1 MFVPWIVLALQT
13 SALPQTASCGTLCW
27 DISPQICITEQAD
40 QACHST
46 LQLSW
51 RSDTPLSP
59 CVYLAEQKLFCWQ
72 NASEGHWQQ
81 LLHWQDAMLTL
92 RDENNQVLLQ
102 TPLQVQSRR
111 PARRRLSSPWSIF

>member
-1 MFVPWIVLALQT
+1 MLVPWIVLALQT
-13 SALPQTASCGTLCW
+13 SSLSQTVPCDELCW
-27 DISPQICITEQAD
+27 NISPQICISEQPE
-40 QACHST
+40 QVCQST

-51 RSDTPLSP
+51 RSNTPLSP
-59 CVYLAEQKLFCWQ
+59 CVFLAEQKLHCWS

-81 LLHWQDAMLTL
+81 QLNWQDATLTL
-92 RDENNQVLLQ
+92 RDQDNTVLLQ